1 MAKKP
6 VKARQLIILLDRAK
20 STPGSDDPRRL
31 RTRTALMEAGQKLF
45 SERTFE
51 AISVEFITDA
61 AGVAKGSF
69 YNHFNDKHGLAT
81 EIGNLLSGYVIDLID
96 QDAKI
101 FSDPALRCVRGTM
114 IMLRFSLEHRESARA
129 LLRLSRDLFSVTDP
143 LNSRVVEI
151 VRAGIDDGTFTD
163 IGVEDGFMVVVGT
176 AQMLVQ
182 QAVDGV
188 WPGDAKLIAQR
199 CCTSVMRAFGVKLP
213 KARRISETAAEDILK
228 GL

>member
-1 MAKKP
+1 MTKTPA
-6 VKARQLIILLDRAK
+6 KARPLIIMLDRANSK
-20 STPGSDDPRRL
+20 AASDDPRRL
-31 RTRTALMEAGQKLF
+31 RTRTALMDAGQKLF

-51 AISVEFITDA
+51 TVSVEFITDA

-69 YNHFNDKHGLAT
+69 YNHFSDKHGLAT

-96 QDAKI
+96 QDAKV
-101 FSDPALRCVRGTM
+101 FGDPAHRCVRGTM
-114 IMLRFSLEHRESARA
+114 IMLRFSMEHPESARA
-129 LLRLSRDLFSVTDP
+129 LLRLSRDLFSVNDP

-151 VRAGIDDGTFTD
+151 VKAGIDDGTFNE

-188 WPGDAKLIAQR
+188 WPEDPKLIAQR
-199 CCTSVMRAFGVKLP
+199 CCTSMMRAFGVKLP
-213 KARRISETAAEDILK
+213 RARRISQNAAEDLLQGI
-228 GL
+228 